1 MRRERKILGTFNRKT
16 AAVREDVLFF
26 APGDPVYDSIITNAV
41 GCSRGRCTAIET
53 TGAFNYDGAV
63 FIFNVVPPLD
73 ELLENKIDLQT
84 LSQYRMYLPL
94 EQIMICAP
102 LTQKSREIPD
112 ETVIK
117 KLLDIKLNEARHIGR
132 RSSYKGMISSLETF
146 ISRTPP
152 SAWEPLVDSIV
163 KTAYKKAEKVIAA
176 ESNLDAARA
185 EMQRVL
191 NGHRAECLYFERDT
205 AIVDQKKEIFQATFR
220 ALKNAKPE
228 LDAVCFLRVRTN
240 G

>member
-1 MRRERKILGTFNRKT
+1 M
-16 AAVREDVLFF
+16 
-26 APGDPVYDSIITNAV
+26 
-41 GCSRGRCTAIET
+41 
-53 TGAFNYDGAV
+53 
-63 FIFNVVPPLD
+63 
-73 ELLENKIDLQT
+73 
-84 LSQYRMYLPL
+84 
-94 EQIMICAP
+94 
-102 LTQKSREIPD
+102 
-112 ETVIK
+112 
-117 KLLDIKLNEARHIGR
+117 
-132 RSSYKGMISSLETF
+132 SSLETF

-152 SAWEPLVDSIV
+152 SAWEPLVDSIA
-163 KTAYKKAEKVIAA
+163 KTAYKKAEKVIATD
-176 ESNLDAARA
+176 SNLAAARA